1 MSHSIINLNING
13 TDFEAVVEY
22 TEAWAKPA
30 RTHLAPEDCSEPEGE
45 PIIIHSLYMPIT
57 ICGIETKQ
65 DVFFLIDALR
75 DDITEQLNDD

>member
-1 MSHSIINLNING
+1 MSHSTINLNING

-22 TEAWAKPA
+22 TPAVNVPA
-30 RTHLAPEDCSEPEGE
+30 RLFALPEDCHPDESEDL
-45 PIIIHSLYMPIT
+45 IIHSIYMPIT

-65 DVFFLIDALR
+65 DVFFLIDELR